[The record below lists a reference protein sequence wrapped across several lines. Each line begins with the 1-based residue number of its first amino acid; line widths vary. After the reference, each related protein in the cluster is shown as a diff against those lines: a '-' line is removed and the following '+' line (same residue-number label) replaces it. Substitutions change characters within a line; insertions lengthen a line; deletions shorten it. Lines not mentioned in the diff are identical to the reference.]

1 MFKKNQHHR
10 EPIFRGRI
18 GSMVMKIIAMTLL
31 YHRRKKK
38 QSTSLYFTYSLHI
51 LFRIL
56 M

>member
-31 YHRRKKK
+31 YHRRKKNK
-38 QSTSLYFTYSLHI
+38 ARHYIFPILYTFFSEY
-51 LFRIL
+51 
-56 M
+56 